1 MPRTPKFNVGKEKL
15 SAQCEPC
22 ELPVTPFNVKVRIC
36 VFFDGTNNNK
46 YNVNAGKMYG
56 PSPDQE
62 SSYGADY
69 SNIARLSNAFQ
80 FYKKKYDIQFALYV
94 VGAGT
99 GGDDQDVVAWGKGI
113 TNDGKESA
121 DNRAKDT
128 GRTMDNSME
137 GATATGVSGIT
148 NRVNQ
153 ACKKVRD
160 EIERRIKVFRKKKK
174 FTKTAPAIIE
184 SVELDAFGFSRG
196 AAKARHF
203 VYRALEIEPFGN
215 LGLANELRTIPHVQA
230 VHQVKFVFL
239 GLYDTVSSFGLD
251 GNFTDDVK
259 QLRLNLMN
267 RVDRVVHLCAA
278 DEHRINFALTDITSA
293 GSKGV
298 EIFLPGVH
306 SDVGGGYLDHR
317 GDAGTWL
324 YYKPVPY
331 RILKRRAGRKLI
343 RKGGRII
350 EHWFKCDGVGHTW
363 SERIQYDDGEWP
375 KTTSICVGG
384 LVSPEIKGYLISN
397 WPDQYEEWPDEWHEY
412 DSWKNDNRQRYDN
425 ERLWLEKSGWFPGWT
440 KLEEQDRSTTSL
452 PLMFAQGYVSNRNFI
467 SNRYSWVTLQ
477 IMADF
482 ASDNR
487 WGIKFNR
494 AGIYGLYSLAKEPFL
509 LARLRDLQS
518 YIAQKCGP
526 IPTSSGVG
534 QSKWQD
540 WFSHPAP
547 CDKASQYPWLAELR
561 RVYCHFSARIQDGWN
576 YILGVHAPQ
585 YNGES
590 RQRRIFKG

>member
-56 PSPDQE
+56 PSPDPE

-113 TNDGKESA
+113 TNEGKKSA

-203 VYRALEIEPFGN
+203 VYRVLEIEPFRN

-239 GLYDTVSSFGLD
+239 GLYDTVSSFGV
-251 GNFTDDVK
+251 NFTDDVK

-306 SDVGGGYLDHR
+306 SDVGGGYLDYR

-324 YYKPVPY
+324 YYRPRLYREKHSSLKFAYTFRCYLSNDNLTVPGPHEWREEYSY
-331 RILKRRAGRKLI
+331 RLNNPIRYCRADVLCYLKNYEEILNHGDWM
-343 RKGGRII
+343 
-350 EHWFKCDGVGHTW
+350 EVQTW
-363 SERIQYDDGEWP
+363 SSIEKKIYD
-375 KTTSICVGG
+375 
-384 LVSPEIKGYLISN
+384 
-397 WPDQYEEWPDEWHEY
+397 EEQ
-412 DSWKNDNRQRYDN
+412 K
-425 ERLWLEKSGWFPGWT
+425 WLEQSGWFLGSLHRPS
-440 KLEEQDRSTTSL
+440 EEKSYGLYQNESIL
-452 PLMFAQGYVSNRNFI
+452 GIVSNRNFI

-576 YILGVHAPQ
+576 YIPGVHAPQ